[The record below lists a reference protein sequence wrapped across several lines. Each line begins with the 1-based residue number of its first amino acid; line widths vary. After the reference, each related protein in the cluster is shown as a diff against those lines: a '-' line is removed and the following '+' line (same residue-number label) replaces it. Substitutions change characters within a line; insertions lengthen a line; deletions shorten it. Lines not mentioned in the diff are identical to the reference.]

1 MVVPGDARHLRPRQ
15 GQPGALH
22 NEPDRLDRAGG
33 RLRWPSTA
41 IDGVP
46 WRTRRACRGSSLRS
60 APGTLGASVAS
71 ASARTSAVT
80 AAGGTSAIRPR
91 PGGSDDALPV
101 RRPVR
106 SPLVQRRTRV
116 GAAMTSE
123 TKLRDLERDLKQAIA
138 DFNTLQSRPSK
149 KLPSPLFALVHQ
161 LPSIARRAF
170 SPGPGIDGFSG
181 GSSLGGGRG
190 GGPKIKVPNED
201 GDDELVEVTT
211 VEAAMFAL
219 DAAARNPSAREGDP
233 VGTIGERAA
242 RLFVVA

>member
-1 MVVPGDARHLRPRQ
+1 
-15 GQPGALH
+15 
-22 NEPDRLDRAGG
+22 
-33 RLRWPSTA
+33 
-41 IDGVP
+41 
-46 WRTRRACRGSSLRS
+46 
-60 APGTLGASVAS
+60 
-71 ASARTSAVT
+71 
-80 AAGGTSAIRPR
+80 
-91 PGGSDDALPV
+91 
-101 RRPVR
+101 
-106 SPLVQRRTRV
+106 
-116 GAAMTSE
+116 MTSE

-233 VGTIGERAA
+233 VGTIGARAT
-242 RLFVVA
+242 RLFVVAVAALKAAKEAASDFYMIESDTPYGQPFDAPTACELCIEAELPVPRAWETVGDVGGRLPKKTYLCGPCRTYIEKRDEMPSVEQRKQYDLTGRWKIRTDGPRR